1 MGNAAISITL
11 TVVFVNALAV
21 VLGRLTHDRA
31 TRTAFI
37 SGVAGLCVFPL
48 GCLAAVMEFV
58 PPPLDGPEP
67 VLLLATIAALSVAT
81 FCSFVSASLLLT
93 RRRPRPNNSSKPTPL
108 RGAA

>member
-1 MGNAAISITL
+1 MGSAAIAITL

-31 TRTAFI
+31 TRTAFV

-58 PPPLDGPEP
+58 PPPLDGPAP
-67 VLLLATIAALSVAT
+67 VFLMAAIAALSVAT
-81 FCSFVSASLLLT
+81 LCSLVSATLLLARR
-93 RRRPRPNNSSKPTPL
+93 RRRPNCSS
-108 RGAA
+108 